1 MVTLCDASLTRY
13 VRRGRVFT
21 SFMLCMTSVCFTAMC
36 LPAAAV
42 VAFKPAWILSS
53 SLLWNLSASV
63 FSSIKHA
70 LLIMNLRKNHA
81 SPHIP
86 PPLAP
91 APAPVTSGARTRASP
106 EVYPVVPGETRSPAV
121 SYPQPA
127 YYPHPTA
134 PYPQGLPY
142 MGSNMVPL
150 VQPSAAPLT
159 SLSSPFDPPP
169 PYVNQTIPPE
179 THFRTS

>member
-1 MVTLCDASLTRY
+1 MDPFIESFVEFICFSFLLNQACAFDNEFEEKWRRIHTPPRLPPGMIFIIVVVLMVAAIWVILCCCW
-13 VRRGRVFT
+13 VRRKDSMR
-21 SFMLCMTSVCFTAMC
+21 
-36 LPAAAV
+36 
-42 VAFKPAWILSS
+42 
-53 SLLWNLSASV
+53 
-63 FSSIKHA
+63 
-70 LLIMNLRKNHA
+70 HA